1 MYTLYYMPG
10 AASFVVHWLLIE
22 TGAAYDLKRIDGDA
36 REHKR
41 PEYLKLNPNGVV
53 PLLLID
59 GEPVYE
65 AAALALLIAERH
77 PEAGLAPAVGTRA
90 RALYLQWMLHL
101 ANTVQ
106 PAFRCWFYPGEPAG
120 EEHADAVKA
129 RAQERIE
136 GAWDRLEAH
145 LTAHGPYIA
154 GARPTAV
161 DFHAAMLA
169 RWSRNMPRPALK
181 WPAIAALVGALRAR
195 PSFRVLNEREEL
207 TEWT

>member
-22 TGAAYDLKRIDGDA
+22 TGAAYDLKRIDGEA

-53 PLLLID
+53 PALLID

-77 PEAGLAPAVGTRA
+77 PEAGLAPAEGTRA

-101 ANTVQ
+101 ANTLQ
-106 PAFRCWFYPGEPAG
+106 PAFRCWFYPDEPAG
-120 EEHADAVKA
+120 EAQVATVKERA
-129 RAQERIE
+129 RARIE
-136 GAWDRLEAH
+136 SAWDRLEAH
-145 LTAHGPYIA
+145 LGTHGPWIA
-154 GARPTAV
+154 GTRPSAA

-169 RWSRNMPRPALK
+169 RWSRNMPRPATH
-181 WPAIAALVGALRAR
+181 WPAIAALVARLRAR
-195 PSFRVLNEREEL
+195 PSFRLINEREGL

>member
-22 TGAAYDLKRIDGDA
+22 IGAAYDLKRIDAEA

-53 PLLLID
+53 PVLLID

-65 AAALALLIAERH
+65 AAALALLLAERH
-77 PEAGLAPAVGTRA
+77 PEATLAPAEGTRA

-106 PAFRCWFYPGEPAG
+106 PAYRAWFYPDEPAG
-120 EEHADAVKA
+120 EAHAAA
-129 RAQERIE
+129 AQERARVRIE
-136 GAWDRLEAH
+136 AAWDRLDAH
-145 LTAHGPYIA
+145 LKAHGPYVC
-154 GARPTAV
+154 GARLSAV

-169 RWSRNMPRPALK
+169 RWSRNMPRPATQ
-181 WPAIAALVGALRAR
+181 WPAVAELVSRLRAR
-195 PSFRVLNEREEL
+195 PSFRLLNEREGL
-207 TEWT
+207 TEWA